1 MPGFVK
7 GAWVSKVMPSRY
19 DAATVYVAS
28 DAHRLN
34 DYDTH
39 IWVSHDFGATFQS
52 LNGNLKGEAVKT
64 LTEDQRNQDVIY
76 AGTETG
82 LFVSLDRGK
91 SWSRLRGNFPDV
103 RVDEIT
109 LHPRDNAMLLATHGR
124 SLWILDHISP
134 IQEYTAAQ
142 GADAHLFSIDPALQ
156 WRSYDDKNDEFWG
169 HQFFVG
175 ENPPTDA
182 VIQYFLKSA
191 AKEVKLKITDSL
203 GKDVRTLTVAPARL
217 AAGIQTACWDM
228 RVEPI
233 AAPGGAGAAPPVVDA
248 AVVVEAAEDEAV
260 AAGWRRRSPSPATP
274 RRTRAAAVV
283 AEAAADAVVAARARR
298 GRPCCRAHTTSRSW
312 STGRRTR
319 PSR

>member
-1 MPGFVK
+1 M
-7 GAWVSKVMPSRY
+7 
-19 DAATVYVAS
+19 
-28 DAHRLN
+28 
-34 DYDTH
+34 
-39 IWVSHDFGATFQS
+39 SHDFGATFQS

-91 SWSRLRGNFPDV
+91 NWSRLRGNFPDV

-175 ENPPTDA
+175 ENPPTEA
-182 VIQYFLKSA
+182 VIQFYLKSA

-203 GKDVRTLTVAPARL
+203 GKDVRTLTMAPARL

-233 AAPGGAGAAPPVVDA
+233 AAPGGTGGRRRGWGP
-248 AVVVEAAEDEAV
+248 
-260 AAGWRRRSPSPATP
+260 GRWWWRRRRT
-274 RRTRAAAVV
+274 RRWRGMAAPQPEAGYSAEIRAAAVDS
-283 AEAAADAVVAARARR
+283 AAVADAVVAARARR
-298 GRPCCRAHTTSRSW
+298 GRP
-312 STGRRTR
+312 
-319 PSR
+319 